1 MKIFIYKSLIVFFLI
16 LILFKLTVGSLVS
29 SYEKKFNT
37 VLSKENLKGI
47 ENKLRKEIQ
56 AGINKDRILSAEDA
70 ELLNKFFKKIQK
82 EISDTRK

>member
-1 MKIFIYKSLIVFFLI
+1 VKIFIYKSLIVFFLI